1 MPSSGVL
8 VTRLLPFQEDV
19 MTVAVILKHKGARVE
34 TVRPTATV
42 QQVCDLLSSKQ
53 IGAAVVVGA
62 AGEVVGVI
70 SERDV
75 VHSISKHGVRALDRT
90 IDEIMTRGVATCRLT
105 DSSDDLMELMTRGR
119 FRHVPV
125 VEGGRLVGI
134 VSIGDIVKR
143 RIEDSDLERFAMRDY
158 IAQAG

>member
-1 MPSSGVL
+1 
-8 VTRLLPFQEDV
+8 
-19 MTVAVILKHKGARVE
+19 MTVAAILKQKGGRVE
-34 TVRPTATV
+34 TVRPIATV
-42 QQVCDLLSSKQ
+42 HQVCDLLADRK

-62 AGEVVGVI
+62 ANEVIGIV
-70 SERDV
+70 SERDL
-75 VHSISKHGVRALDRT
+75 VRALAMHGSAGLNRT
-90 IDEIMTRGVATCRLT
+90 IDEVMTRDIATCRLT
-105 DSSDDLMELMTRGR
+105 DSSHELMELMTQGR

-143 RIEDSDLERFAMRDY
+143 RIEDSDLERGAMRDY

>member
-1 MPSSGVL
+1 
-8 VTRLLPFQEDV
+8 

-42 QQVCDLLSSKQ
+42 RQICDLLSDKK
-53 IGAAVVVGA
+53 IGAAVVIGA
-62 AGEVVGVI
+62 ASEIIGLV

-75 VHSISKHGVRALDRT
+75 VHAISTHGPSGLNRT
-90 IDEIMTRGVATCRLT
+90 VDEIMTRSVATCRLT
-105 DSSDDLMELMTRGR
+105 DTSQDLMEKMTAGR

-125 VEGGRLVGI
+125 VEGGQLIGI
-134 VSIGDIVKR
+134 VSIGDVVKR
-143 RIEDSDLERFAMRDY
+143 RIEDSELERHAMREY

>member
-1 MPSSGVL
+1 
-8 VTRLLPFQEDV
+8 
-19 MTVAVILKHKGARVE
+19 MTVATILKHKGAKVE
-34 TVRPTATV
+34 TVQPNTTL
-42 QQVCDLLSSKQ
+42 QQVCDLLATKR

-62 AGEVVGVI
+62 AGEVIGII

-75 VHSISKHGVRALDRT
+75 VHAVSQSGPAALNHS
-90 IDEIMTRGVATCRLT
+90 IDEIMTRDVATCRLT
-105 DSSDDLMELMTRGR
+105 DSSESLMETMTVGR

-125 VEGGRLVGI
+125 VEGGRLIGI

-143 RIEDSDLERFAMRDY
+143 RIEDADLERYAMRDY

>member
-1 MPSSGVL
+1 
-8 VTRLLPFQEDV
+8 

-53 IGAAVVVGA
+53 IGAAVVVGSA
-62 AGEVVGVI
+62 NEVVGVV

-75 VHSISKHGVRALDRT
+75 VHVISRFGSRGLDRT
-90 IDEIMTRGVATCRLT
+90 IDEVMTRDVATCCLT
-105 DSSDDLMELMTRGR
+105 DSSDDLMETMTRGR

-143 RIEDSDLERFAMRDY
+143 RIEDADLERFAMRDY

>member
-1 MPSSGVL
+1 
-8 VTRLLPFQEDV
+8 
-19 MTVAVILKHKGARVE
+19 MTVAVILKHKGAKVE
-34 TVRPTATV
+34 TVRPGATV
-42 QQVCDLLSSKQ
+42 QQICDLLTGKR

-62 AGEVVGVI
+62 AGEVIGVV

-75 VHSISKHGVRALDRT
+75 VQAVSEHGPGALTRS
-90 IDEIMTRGVATCRLT
+90 IDEVMTRKVVTCRLT
-105 DSSDDLMELMTRGR
+105 DTSEALMELMTRER

-143 RIEDSDLERFAMRDY
+143 RIEDSELERHAMKEY
-158 IAQAG
+158 IAHAG